1 MNKVI
6 LIGRLA
12 RDPELRYTESGKAY
26 VRFTIA
32 INRGKNQNGD
42 DLGADFINC
51 FAWEKLAENINKY
64 TKKGS
69 KVGISGK
76 IRVTSKPLDDGTK
89 KYFTEIQVTELEFLD
104 RKPKEETPPYG
115 EPTSADSAETMQST
129 AEITEDPFDS
139 FASEVN
145 PDDLPF

>member
-6 LIGRLA
+6 LIGNLA
-12 RDPELRYTESGKAY
+12 RDPELRYTQNNKAY
-26 VRFTIA
+26 VRFTVA

-69 KVGISGK
+69 KVGIGGK
-76 IRVTSKPLDDGTK
+76 IRVTSKPQDDGTK
-89 KYFTEIQVTELEFLD
+89 KYFTEIQTTELEFLD
-104 RKPKEETPPYG
+104 RKPKEEVVPYE
-115 EPTSADSAETMQST
+115 EPTSADSAETMQSS
-129 AEITEDPFDS
+129 AEDPFDS
-139 FASEVN
+139 FAEEVN

>member
-6 LIGRLA
+6 LIGNLA

-26 VRFTIA
+26 ARFTIA

-76 IRVTSKPLDDGTK
+76 VRVTSSTQSDGAK
-89 KYFTEIQVTELEFLD
+89 KYFTEVQATELEFLD
-104 RKPKEETPPYG
+104 RKPKEEVIPYG
-115 EPTSADSAETMQST
+115 EPTSADSAETMQSS
-129 AEITEDPFDS
+129 AEDPFDS
-139 FASEVN
+139 FAEEVN